1 VDQWDGQNVAQ
12 SDEWEHVVTAMP
24 TRAALGLAL
33 ALLASS
39 ACRRDHRDGGAEASG
54 GVETVPLG
62 EVRVGRETARFYVAY
77 GVDAAILGFSVSA
90 GAEPARY
97 FPMFAS
103 THRGIPPVVLEVF
116 ASKSDT
122 EMWVRSSWPD
132 NAILA
137 YRRVGAE
144 TALTQWGETRFFTS
158 PMPDRL
164 SGGAVPFPDLIVGN
178 VVRKA
183 TLDHGR

>member
-1 VDQWDGQNVAQ
+1 MSAARPGVAIR
-12 SDEWEHVVTAMP
+12 A
-24 TRAALGLAL
+24 RAALGLAL

-39 ACRRDHRDGGAEASG
+39 GCRGDRRDAGDASG
-54 GVETVPLG
+54 GVETIPLG

-77 GVDAAILGFSVSA
+77 AADAALLGFSVSA
-90 GAEPARY
+90 GAEPPRY
-97 FPMFAS
+97 FPLFAS

-116 ASKSDT
+116 ASRSDT

-144 TALTQWGETRFFTS
+144 TALTQWGETRFS
-158 PMPDRL
+158 AVPMPDRL
-164 SGGAVPFPDLIVGN
+164 SGGAVPFPALLEAN
-178 VVRKA
+178 VVRRGTVA
-183 TLDHGR
+183 HGR